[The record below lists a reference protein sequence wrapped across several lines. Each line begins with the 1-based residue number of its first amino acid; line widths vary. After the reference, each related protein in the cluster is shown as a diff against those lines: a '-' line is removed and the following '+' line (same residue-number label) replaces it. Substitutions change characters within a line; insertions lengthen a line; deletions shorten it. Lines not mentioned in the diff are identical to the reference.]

1 MDPGDAFRRRASQ
14 FFPAVVL
21 ALAAVSLFWTSP
33 TKTDFWWSDASRHAM
48 NGAFFYEFF
57 SVLPLEGPMDWAV
70 DYYLRRP
77 AFALGFY
84 PPLFGI
90 LASFF
95 YGVLGTTHAAA
106 QAAVN
111 FLGWILG
118 LGSFAL
124 ARRWVSPISALGTAI
139 LLLGIPEMAL
149 WGRQVM
155 LEIPAYA
162 FLVWSVHWFVGHL
175 EGGRNRE
182 LALAALFYSGALYI
196 KLSVVFLFPVILF
209 FLVRVHGIRHFA
221 KPPVAWIAFGFCLLL
236 APLIWMTL
244 SFGSVNVGA
253 VAGGQAA
260 GELSRLSPENWL
272 YYLHQLPRQVG
283 VAGMAFLAIS
293 AVLFPRA
300 IRKARNRRR
309 FISIIGAWLAWGYLF
324 FSFVS
329 LKEPRHGVFFLF
341 PLILLSVWSLEC
353 AWPREFVRYGI
364 LVGAL
369 LVFGVSA
376 FGSPVPYVRN
386 HSMAAD
392 YVAKHTPAGYRAMIH
407 SYWDGNFIFALWAR
421 GDRKD
426 LAVLRS
432 DKLLLRMAV
441 KRSMGVEERG
451 RSPEEIGRFLNE
463 NGVYFIVAETG
474 FWNDLGAMKQFE
486 ELIQTDQF
494 EKVRSIPLLS
504 NVLPDRKTLHI
515 YRNLQAKPPEDRTL
529 RLELPIIDR
538 EFSGQIP

>member
-1 MDPGDAFRRRASQ
+1 MEAEGPQKQARR
-14 FFPAVVL
+14 FFPGVVL
-21 ALAAVSLFWTSP
+21 AFAAALLYSTSP
-33 TKTDFWWSDASRHAM
+33 ANGDFWWSDASRHAM
-48 NGAFFYEFF
+48 NGAFFYDFF
-57 SVLPLEGPMDWAV
+57 SALPLENPMDWAV

-77 AFALGFY
+77 ALALGFY

-90 LASFF
+90 LESLF
-95 YGVLGTTHAAA
+95 YAILGTSHAAA
-106 QAAVN
+106 QATVN

-124 ARRWVSPISALGTAI
+124 ARRWVSPISALGMAI
-139 LLLGIPEMAL
+139 LLLGIPEMAF

-162 FLVWSVHWFVGHL
+162 FLVWSVCWFVGHL
-175 EGGRNRE
+175 EEGRNRD

-196 KLSVVFLFPVILF
+196 KLSVVFLVPVFLF
-209 FLVRVHGIRHFA
+209 FLLRTFGLRHFA
-221 KPPVAWIAFGFCLLL
+221 HPPVAWIGGGFCLLL

-260 GELSRLSPENWL
+260 GELSRLSVENWV
-272 YYLHQLPRQVG
+272 YYLKQLPRQVG
-283 VAGMAFLAIS
+283 GAGMAFLAIS
-293 AVLFPRA
+293 LASLPRA
-300 IRKARNRRR
+300 IRRAGCRRP
-309 FISIIGAWLAWGYLF
+309 FFCVIAAWLAWGYLF

-329 LKEPRHGVFFLF
+329 LKEPRHGVFILF

-353 AWPREFVRYGI
+353 GWPWLFVRYGI
-364 LVGAL
+364 LVCSL
-369 LVFGVSA
+369 FVFGISA
-376 FGSPVPYVRN
+376 FGASVPYVRN
-386 HSMAAD
+386 HSMVAD
-392 YVAKHTPAGYRAMIH
+392 YVAEHTPAGYRAMIH

-463 NGVYFIVAETG
+463 NGVYFVVTETG
-474 FWNDLGAMKQFE
+474 FWDDIDAMKQFE
-486 ELIQTDQF
+486 ELLQTDQF
-494 EKVRSIPLLS
+494 KKVHTVPLLS
-504 NVLPDRKTLHI
+504 NVLPERKTLHI
-515 YRNLQAKPPEDRTL
+515 YRNLRAKPPGDRTL

-538 EFSGQIP
+538 EFSGRIP